1 MRSKSLRCIKKV
13 FQARNGP
20 YSNLIIFRELE
31 NKAMLIIGEKI
42 NTVRKNIALAVEK
55 KDVETIQ
62 KEAINQVKAGV
73 NVLDVN
79 VGSPLKEAE
88 NMRWAVKV
96 IQEVVNIPLCIDSPS
111 PETIK
116 AGFQVCRDKK
126 RTWVNSITLQEERIE
141 GVLPLVKKYACPLI
155 ALCIDD
161 KGIPPTAEKRVEVA
175 RRLIKVVSDF
185 GIPLDNLYIDC
196 LIEPISI
203 GQGKAR
209 QTLATIRM
217 MKNTFPQI
225 KTIVCLS
232 GVSFGLPGRG
242 LINRTFLPLLIEA
255 GVDAIFLDPLDE
267 AIMATLKAANALLNK
282 DESCLKYISAH
293 REGKLKV

>member
-1 MRSKSLRCIKKV
+1 
-13 FQARNGP
+13 
-20 YSNLIIFRELE
+20 
-31 NKAMLIIGEKI
+31 MLIIGERI
-42 NTVRKNIALAVEK
+42 NTVRKKIALAVEK
-55 KDVETIQ
+55 KDVEAIQ

-79 VGSPLKEAE
+79 VGSPLKETE

-126 RTWVNSITLQEERIE
+126 RTWANSIILQKKRIE
-141 GVLPLVKKYACPLI
+141 GVLPLVKKYNCPLI

-161 KGIPPTAEKRVEVA
+161 KGISPSARERVEIA

-196 LIEPISI
+196 LVEPISI
-203 GQGKAR
+203 GQGKAQ

-217 MKNTFPQI
+217 MKNTFPQM
-225 KTIVCLS
+225 KTVVCLS
-232 GVSFGLPGRG
+232 GVSFGLPGRR
-242 LINRTFLPLLIEA
+242 LINRTFLPLLIEK
-255 GVDAIFLDPLDE
+255 GVDAVFLDPLDE
-267 AIMATLKAANALLNK
+267 ILMAILKAANALLDK
-282 DESCLKYISAH
+282 DESCLDYIKAY
-293 REGKLKV
+293 REGKLKI